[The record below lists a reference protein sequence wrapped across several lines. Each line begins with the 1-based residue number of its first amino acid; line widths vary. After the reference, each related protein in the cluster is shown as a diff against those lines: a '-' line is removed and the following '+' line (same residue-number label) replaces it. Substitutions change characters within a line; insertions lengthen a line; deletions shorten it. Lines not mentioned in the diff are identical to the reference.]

1 MQMANTW
8 KVANEM
14 LLQFEI
20 LHNLPELPA
29 LVESGLI
36 SSCVYVLAIKSKAA
50 ETFRSQTS

>member
-20 LHNLPELPA
+20 LHKLSELPA